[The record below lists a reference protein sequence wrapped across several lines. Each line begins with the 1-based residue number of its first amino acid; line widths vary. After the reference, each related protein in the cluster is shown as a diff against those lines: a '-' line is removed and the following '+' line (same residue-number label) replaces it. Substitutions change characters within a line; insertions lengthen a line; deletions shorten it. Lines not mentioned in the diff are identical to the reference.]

1 MYGNNGEIMHNT
13 IAEHV
18 RNRLVAQAEEAEVQ
32 GLTKVAEH
40 LTNQIEKS
48 GVRPTESFYSYAEY
62 ELEND
67 VKAALWDA
75 AIRVIDFHDR
85 PFNAID
91 IYEEVNSIAKE
102 LITNLRVKIGAID
115 GVGAFEPDLLG
126 EEKGHVSIELL
137 ENE

>member
-1 MYGNNGEIMHNT
+1 MHNT

-48 GVRPTESFYSYAEY
+48 GVRPTESFYSYAEH

-67 VKAALWDA
+67 VEAALWDA

-85 PFNAID
+85 PFNATD
-91 IYEEVNSIAKE
+91 VYEEVNRIAKE

>member
-1 MYGNNGEIMHNT
+1 MYGNGETMHNT

-18 RNRLVAQAEEAEVQ
+18 RNRLVAQADEAEVQ
-32 GLTKVAEH
+32 GLTKIAEH
-40 LTNQIEKS
+40 LTNQIEKND
-48 GVRPTESFYSYAEY
+48 VRPTENFYSYAEY

-67 VKAALWDA
+67 VENILWNA

-85 PFNAID
+85 PFNAVD
-91 IYEEVNSIAKE
+91 VYEEVNRVAKE
-102 LITNLRVKIGAID
+102 LVTNLRIKIGAID

-137 ENE
+137 DNE